1 MSRDLSALRFVDEAD
16 VYKAGVLAGRLW
28 RDERARI
35 SFAYREDYIAA
46 QGRPVAH
53 TLPLGP
59 EAVGPLHGLP
69 AFFAGL
75 LPEGHRLSV
84 LRSAAKTSLDDE
96 LTLLLAV
103 GADVPGDVQVVPAGA
118 APGEPEPLADLDAAP
133 ADFSRLADALDLH
146 GLPGVQDKVSASM
159 LSAPVASPHHRWIL
173 KLDPP
178 GTPHLVLNEALHL
191 AAARALRIPVAS
203 AHVVRD
209 AGGVPGLLVSRFD
222 RLHEDGRWRRL
233 ELEDG
238 AQILGIL
245 PAAKYSVA
253 AEDLVAAVAAACRAP
268 AVAVRNLYLQFLYA
282 WLTGNGDLH
291 AKNVAVLTGPAG
303 HRAPAPAF
311 DLPSTVLYGDM
322 TMALPIAGR
331 TKGLRARH
339 WAEFAASLG
348 LPERAAASATAL
360 ALRAAAGADLA
371 ALPFEGSPLNRA
383 LRELRHRRAEF
394 S

>member
-1 MSRDLSALRFVDEAD
+1 MSHDFSALRFVTEAD
-16 VYKAGVLAGRLW
+16 VYKGGTLAGRLW

-35 SFAYREDYIAA
+35 HFAYREEYIGSG
-46 QGRPVAH
+46 GRPVAR
-53 TLPLGP
+53 TLPVGP

-75 LPEGHRLSV
+75 LPEGHRLTV

-103 GADVPGDVQVVPAGA
+103 GSEVPGDVQVVPARTLPA
-118 APGEPEPLADLDAAP
+118 EPQPLADLDHEAV
-133 ADFSRLADALDLH
+133 DFSTLADALDLH

-159 LSAPVASPHHRWIL
+159 LSAPVASAGHRWIL

-178 GTPHLVLNEALHL
+178 DTPHLVLNEALHL
-191 AAARALRIPVAS
+191 AAARGLRVPVAS

-209 AGGVPGLLVSRFD
+209 THGAPGLLVSRFD
-222 RLHEDGRWRRL
+222 RVKDDGAWRRL

-238 AQILGIL
+238 AQLLGVL

-253 AEDLVAAVAAACRAP
+253 AEELVAGVASVCRAP
-268 AVAVRNLYLQFLYA
+268 AVAVRNLYLQFLFA

-291 AKNVAVLTGPAG
+291 AKNVAVLTDGRG
-303 HRAPAPAF
+303 HAAVAPMF

-331 TKGLRARH
+331 TRGIRERH
-339 WAEFAASLG
+339 WAEFADAVG
-348 LPERAAASATAL
+348 LPAKAAASARTL
-360 ALRAAAGADLA
+360 ALGAAARADLSE
-371 ALPFEGSPLNRA
+371 LPFAGSPLNRA
-383 LRELRHRRAEF
+383 LRELRQRRSELE
-394 S
+394 

>member
-1 MSRDLSALRFVDEAD
+1 MPHDLSALRFVTEAD
-16 VYKAGVLAGRLW
+16 VHKAGVLAGRLW

-35 SFAYREDYIAA
+35 HFAYRDDYIRA
-46 QGRPVAH
+46 QGRPVAS
-53 TLPLGP
+53 TLPVGP
-59 EAVGPLHGLP
+59 QTVGPLHGLP

-96 LTLLLAV
+96 LTLLLAI
-103 GADVPGDVQVVPAGA
+103 GSDVPGDVQVVPAGT
-118 APGEPEPLADLDAAP
+118 APVEPVPLADLNDAGV
-133 ADFSRLADALDLH
+133 DFSRLADALDLH

-159 LSAPVASPHHRWIL
+159 LSAPVATAHHRWIL

-191 AAARALRIPVAS
+191 KAARALRIPVAS

-209 AGGVPGLLVSRFD
+209 SRGAPGLLVNRFD
-222 RLHEDGRWRRL
+222 RMHDGGAWRRL

-238 AQILGIL
+238 AQLLGVL

-253 AEDLVAAVAAACRAP
+253 AEELVPAVAGACRAP
-268 AVAVRNLYLQFLYA
+268 AVAVRNLYLQFLFA

-291 AKNVAVLTGPAG
+291 AKNVAVLTDPLGR
-303 HRAPAPAF
+303 RAVAPMF

-322 TMALPIAGR
+322 TMALPVAGR

-339 WAEFAASLG
+339 WAQFAESIG
-348 LPERAAASATAL
+348 LPSRAAASAVAL
-360 ALRAAAGADLA
+360 ALKAAAGADLA
-371 ALPFEGSPLNRA
+371 SLPFEGSPLNRA
-383 LRELRHRRAEF
+383 ERELRHRRAELE
-394 S
+394 